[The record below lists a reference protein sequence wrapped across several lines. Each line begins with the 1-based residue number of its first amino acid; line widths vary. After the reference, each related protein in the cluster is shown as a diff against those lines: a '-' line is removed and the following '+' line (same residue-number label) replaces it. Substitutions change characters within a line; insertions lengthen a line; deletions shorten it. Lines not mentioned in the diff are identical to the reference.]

1 MIMLSTMQEFP
12 VLSRASKRE
21 TAEADKGELVING
34 AKVIFDKEVALMPV
48 NLQPKKEKED
58 GAHSAR

>member
-21 TAEADKGELVING
+21 AAEAEKGELVING

-58 GAHSAR
+58 GAYSAR